1 MEVRATRDFHR
12 CPLAVA
18 DARARARINVAV
30 KRMEDGN
37 FGDCRGVGGGVMESR
52 IHYGPGY
59 RIYFTARGRQLVV
72 LLLCGDKATQ
82 ARDIAWAVQLAN
94 QL

>member
-1 MEVRATRDFHR
+1 MELRKTRDFDR
-12 CPLAVA
+12 RLLALP

-30 KRMEDGN
+30 ERMEDGN
-37 FGDCRGVGGGVMESR
+37 FGDCKGVGGGVMESR
-52 IHYGPGY
+52 IHHGPGY
-59 RIYFTARGRQLVV
+59 RIYFTLRGSQLVV
-72 LLLCGDKATQ
+72 LLLCGDKSTQ

>member
-1 MEVRATRDFHR
+1 MELRKTRDYQRRFQA
-12 CPLAVA
+12 LA
-18 DARARARINVAV
+18 DERARARIRVAV
-30 KRMEDGN
+30 RRMEDGN